1 VYFTK
6 QIGKYQM
13 EAEKNYWNIKVK
25 EVKRVEIQATG
36 TNKF

>member
-1 VYFTK
+1 
-6 QIGKYQM
+6 M